1 MKPIRMTLMAA
12 FASVALLLAC
22 DTATEPSNG
31 DEDPPNTSNVCTR
44 ELCATNS
51 TLADECEEFLAACL
65 LAEPNNEDECVAGAL
80 LICEA

>member
-22 DTATEPSNG
+22 DTATDPAE
-31 DEDPPNTSNVCTR
+31 EDPPNTSNVCTR

-51 TLADECEEFLAACL
+51 TLADECQEFLAACL
-65 LAEPNNEDECVAGAL
+65 LAEPNNEDECVGGAL

>member
-22 DTATEPSNG
+22 DTATDPAEE
-31 DEDPPNTSNVCTR
+31 EDPPNASNVCTR

-51 TLADECEEFLAACL
+51 TLADECQEFLAACL
-65 LAEPNNEDECVAGAL
+65 LAEPQNEDECVAGAL